1 MEAPLC
7 VTTHPRESDPQDP
20 DASMGNDT
28 SLQKTKHP
36 ISPLYITAYEI
47 LTNAHDAESDDDE
60 GWDGRLV
67 VSPPGRIQAVWDR
80 SNLTQPSFIDTGHV
94 RLDLSHIAN
103 IIPL

>member
-1 MEAPLC
+1 MWYH
-7 VTTHPRESDPQDP
+7 TPQRSRSTRYPWDCGDNLFCQIIRP
-20 DASMGNDT
+20 KVQLDT
-28 SLQKTKHP
+28 ETCETL
-36 ISPLYITAYEI
+36 I
-47 LTNAHDAESDDDE
+47 NAHDAESDSDE

-67 VSPPGRIQAVWDR
+67 VSPPGRIQAVRDR

>member
-1 MEAPLC
+1 MVSHTQEKQIHKILMPL
-7 VTTHPRESDPQDP
+7 VLWEQFV
-20 DASMGNDT
+20 
-28 SLQKTKHP
+28 KTKHP
-36 ISPLYITAYEI
+36 ISPLYIRTYVI
-47 LTNAHDAESDDDE
+47 LITAHDESDGDE
-60 GWDGRLV
+60 RWDGRLV

>member
-1 MEAPLC
+1 MAMVLR
-7 VTTHPRESDPQDP
+7 VMVMKGR
-20 DASMGNDT
+20 
-28 SLQKTKHP
+28 
-36 ISPLYITAYEI
+36 
-47 LTNAHDAESDDDE
+47 
-60 GWDGRLV
+60 DGRLV

>member
-1 MEAPLC
+1 M
-7 VTTHPRESDPQDP
+7 
-20 DASMGNDT
+20 ASHT
-28 SLQKTKHP
+28 SEEQIHNFLMQVRQIIPYKTKHP
-36 ISPLYITAYEI
+36 ISPLYTRTHEI
-47 LTNAHDAESDDDE
+47 LINAPDAESDTDE